1 MCRYVTNKT
10 ACKSAQSG
18 HRQRDRT
25 DTGIDIDKSK
35 SKSRSQSQKR
45 NYILFLNRFGIYK
58 KGSLS
63 AAFYGGDEDD
73 KSETVLSSDNVR
85 LLALSLKLK

>member
-1 MCRYVTNKT
+1 MTNKPP
-10 ACKSAQSG
+10 AKPHG
-18 HRQRDRT
+18 HRHT
-25 DTGIDIDKSK
+25 GIGIDIGIDK
-35 SKSRSQSQKR
+35 SKSRSQSQSQSQKPSQKR
-45 NYILFLNRFGIYK
+45 NYILFLNRFGIYR

-73 KSETVLSSDNVR
+73 KSETVSSSDNVR